1 MQALYAYIAY
11 MKSKQ
16 YTVRGVTRH
25 LDDRVREEARRYGS
39 SVNATLLDA
48 LARGVGAGA
57 EPAECGDM
65 DDLAGTWVE
74 DDAFD
79 EAVAAFQSIDEAL
92 WR

>member
-1 MQALYAYIAY
+1 
-11 MKSKQ
+11 MKSTQ
-16 YTVRGVTRH
+16 YTVRGVTRN
-25 LDDRVREEARRYGS
+25 LDDRVREEARRYDA

-48 LARGVGAGA
+48 LARGLGAHD
-57 EPAECGDM
+57 EPVESHDM

-79 EAVAAFQSIDEAL
+79 EAVAAFQSVDEAL

>member
-1 MQALYAYIAY
+1 MR
-11 MKSKQ
+11 STQ
-16 YTVRGVTRH
+16 YTVRGVPEK
-25 LDDRVREEARRYGS
+25 LDDRVREEARRYDVS
-39 SVNATLLDA
+39 MNAMLLDA
-48 LARGVGAGA
+48 LARGLGAHA

-79 EAVAAFQSIDEAL
+79 ETVAASRSIDEAL

>member
-1 MQALYAYIAY
+1 MQAFCAYIAY
-11 MKSKQ
+11 MKSTQ
-16 YTVRGVTRH
+16 YTVRGVSHT

-48 LARGVGAGA
+48 LARGLGAGA
-57 EPAECGDM
+57 EPAERGDM

-79 EAVAAFQSIDEAL
+79 DAIAVFQSVDEAL